1 MRQTGGCL
9 YMIERKT
16 EVPPHMIDERF
27 IVHACSQ
34 AESARVEGWGVGVA
48 GIAFSYR
55 NVWP

>member
-1 MRQTGGCL
+1 
-9 YMIERKT
+9 MIERKT